1 MNCTIAQNSKSA
13 ITTFSFSASWI
24 SSPHRPH
31 SLHTDASVNN
41 LGSGMPP
48 SWTFAVDLCQKNVT
62 DFALFYVTH
71 LNNQSMT
78 CVDVQA
84 SLPHLVPSQHQV
96 HLSSSTTSQ
105 NLSTARPWSHRCPC
119 LIAYGCLVLPKGII

>member
-71 LNNQSMT
+71 INNQSMT

-96 HLSSSTTSQ
+96 HIILNYIPEPFHSSALEPPMPLFDSLWLSR
-105 NLSTARPWSHRCPC
+105 A
-119 LIAYGCLVLPKGII
+119 A